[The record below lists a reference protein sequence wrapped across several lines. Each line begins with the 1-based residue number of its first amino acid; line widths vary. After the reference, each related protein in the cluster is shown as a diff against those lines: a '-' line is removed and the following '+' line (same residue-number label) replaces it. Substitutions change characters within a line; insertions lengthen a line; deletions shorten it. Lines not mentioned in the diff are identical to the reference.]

1 MTVNKT
7 PRKVA
12 IVTGASYGIGAATAI
27 KLAES
32 GFDLALTELKGRAP
46 IDTAR
51 KVADAGGRSKSF
63 ILDLQSQDSI
73 DALFS
78 DVLDAYGSVDLLV
91 NNAGAPSLRKPALEI
106 CKGEWE
112 NLMSVCLTGTFLI
125 TQRMGLYLIA
135 SGREGHIINLASTH
149 ALVGIQGH
157 SAYGIAKA
165 GVCQMTRMLAI
176 EWAQYGIRLNAIA
189 PGTTETETRAVVLQ
203 DKDKRAYLMDRIPL
217 GRFAQAEEIA
227 AAVDYL
233 ASPGAS
239 YMTGQVLVLDGGMT
253 AA

>member
-1 MTVNKT
+1 MKVIKA

-32 GFDLALTELKGRAP
+32 GFDLALTELEGRAP
-46 IDTAR
+46 TETAR
-51 KVADAGGRSKSF
+51 KVTEAGGTSKSF
-63 ILDLQSQDSI
+63 VLDLQSQDSI
-73 DALFS
+73 DAMFS
-78 DVLDAYGSVDLLV
+78 DVIDAYGSIDLLV
-91 NNAGAPSLRKPALEI
+91 NNAGAPSLRKPALDI
-106 CKGEWE
+106 RKDEWE
-112 NLMSVCLTGTFLI
+112 QLMSVCLTGTFLV
-125 TQRMGLYLIA
+125 TQRMGQHLIS
-135 SGREGHIINLASTH
+135 SGREGQIINLASTH

-165 GVCQMTRMLAI
+165 GICQMTRMLAI
-176 EWAQYGIRLNAIA
+176 EWAQHGIRLNAVA
-189 PGTTETETRAVVLQ
+189 PGTTETETRAAVLQ
-203 DKDKRAYLMDRIPL
+203 DKDRRAYLMDRIPL